1 MKSDRNERDLRA
13 ANLLGGLREED
24 AAGAL
29 LGLQQLLH
37 QHPVQRRDQTLRHLR
52 RCFLLG
58 EQVEAAGVA
67 GSCCFSGGFTV
78 AAARRV

>member
-37 QHPVQRRDQTLRHLR
+37 QHPVQRRDQTLRHR